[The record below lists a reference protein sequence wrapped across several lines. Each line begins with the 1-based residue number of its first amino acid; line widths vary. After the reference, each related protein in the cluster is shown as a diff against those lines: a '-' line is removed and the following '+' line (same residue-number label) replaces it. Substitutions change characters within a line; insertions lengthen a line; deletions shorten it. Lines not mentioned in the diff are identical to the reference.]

1 MKKVNVI
8 IHFEETNE
16 SKEMQLKRQAQFF
29 MLLAQMKKER
39 VKNAG

>member
-8 IHFEETNE
+8 IHFAQASE
-16 SKEMQLKRQAQFF
+16 SKEMQLKRKAEFF